1 MTNPGDS
8 DEWWKQYGGQ
18 GVSSE
23 SGGAGSV
30 PQYPAA
36 EQPGYPSGQQQYP
49 AAPQYPLATGRGR
62 AAVSIRF
69 AAAVSIRFAAPISGR
84 FAAAVPGVSAAW
96 LPDPYAQQQPYPQQ
110 GYGYPYQPGY
120 PGYGMPPQGT
130 NGMAIGALITS
141 CIGLLCCGL
150 FVVSTVGLILGVIA
164 QKQIDQTGQEG
175 RGFAQAAI
183 WVGAVSIGLG
193 VIIWI
198 LNIIGIVAGP

>member
-49 AAPQYPLATGRGR
+49 AAPQYPSQP
-62 AAVSIRF
+62 AAGAPQYPSGSQPQYPSGSQPQYP
-69 AAAVSIRFAAPISGR
+69 AASQPQYPAYQQPA
-84 FAAAVPGVSAAW
+84 
-96 LPDPYAQQQPYPQQ
+96 PDPYAQQQPYPQQ

>member
-49 AAPQYPLATGRGR
+49 AAPQYPSQP
-62 AAVSIRF
+62 AAGAPPQYPSG
-69 AAAVSIRFAAPISGR
+69 SQPQYPAAPQYP
-84 FAAAVPGVSAAW
+84 AYQQPA
-96 LPDPYAQQQPYPQQ
+96 PDPYAQQPYPQP
-110 GYGYPYQPGY
+110 GYGAPYQAGY

-150 FVVSTVGLILGVIA
+150 FVVSTVGLILGVVA

-193 VIIWI
+193 VIVWI

>member
-49 AAPQYPLATGRGR
+49 AAPQYPSQPGAGAPPQYPSG
-62 AAVSIRF
+62 SQQQYP
-69 AAAVSIRFAAPISGR
+69 AAPPP
-84 FAAAVPGVSAAW
+84 AYPAYQQPA
-96 LPDPYAQQQPYPQQ
+96 PDPYAQQPYPQQ
-110 GYGYPYQPGY
+110 GHGYPYQAGY

-141 CIGLLCCGL
+141 CIGVLCCGL
-150 FVVSTVGLILGVIA
+150 FVVSAVGLILGIVA

-183 WVGAVSIGLG
+183 WVGAVSIALG

>member
-30 PQYPAA
+30 PQQPTP
-36 EQPGYPSGQQQYP
+36 EQPGYPSGQQYP
-49 AAPQYPLATGRGR
+49 AAPQYPSQPGAPAQPQYPAG
-62 AAVSIRF
+62 SQPQYP
-69 AAAVSIRFAAPISGR
+69 AAPPQYPGYQQP
-84 FAAAVPGVSAAW
+84 AA
-96 LPDPYAQQQPYPQQ
+96 DPYAQQAYPQQ
-110 GYGYPYQPGY
+110 GYGYPYQAGY

-141 CIGLLCCGL
+141 CIGVLCCGL
-150 FVVSTVGLILGVIA
+150 FVVSAVGLILGVVA
-164 QKQIDQTGQEG
+164 TKQIDQTGQEG

-193 VIIWI
+193 VLVWI
-198 LNIIGIVAGP
+198 LNIIGIVSGP